1 MLLWPIR
8 ARVLFELFNKSIC
21 NITKHLLVSEL
32 VSFTVRGTSS
42 LRRTFKLQEYIPPS
56 FMLISLRTNE
66 VDSEIPSSFK
76 VSVRFSPS
84 LDNHKLFSVVVWL
97 PLNVMLQKIVAGTE
111 WSTVRLET
119 VTLGM
124 SLSERKRTMELL
136 LPECCNG
143 ALTAWVLFI
152 TNLNGQSAAEGQYHN
167 EPMSAKC
174 LNKRPPAG
182 TRRWLSREGF

>member
-8 ARVLFELFNKSIC
+8 ARVLFELFYKSTC
-21 NITKHLLVSEL
+21 NITKHLLVSEV
-32 VSFTVRGTSS
+32 VSFTLRSNLP

-66 VDSEIPSSFK
+66 VDSEIPSFTK

-84 LDNHKLFSVVVWL
+84 LDNHKLVSVVDWL
-97 PLNVMLQKIVAGTE
+97 PLNVMLQKIVAETE

-124 SLSERKRTMELL
+124 SLSERKRRTELL
-136 LPECCNG
+136 LPESCLEQISTVNKPPKDDITMSQW
-143 ALTAWVLFI
+143 ALNV
-152 TNLNGQSAAEGQYHN
+152 
-167 EPMSAKC
+167 
-174 LNKRPPAG
+174 
-182 TRRWLSREGF
+182 

>member
-1 MLLWPIR
+1 M
-8 ARVLFELFNKSIC
+8 
-21 NITKHLLVSEL
+21 SEP

-84 LDNHKLFSVVVWL
+84 LDNHKLFSVVVLL

-152 TNLNGQSAAEGQYHN
+152 TNLNAQSAAEGRYHN

-174 LNKRPPAG
+174 LNKRAVCSAG

>member
-1 MLLWPIR
+1 M
-8 ARVLFELFNKSIC
+8 
-21 NITKHLLVSEL
+21 SEL

-111 WSTVRLET
+111 
-119 VTLGM
+119 
-124 SLSERKRTMELL
+124 
-136 LPECCNG
+136 
-143 ALTAWVLFI
+143 
-152 TNLNGQSAAEGQYHN
+152 
-167 EPMSAKC
+167 
-174 LNKRPPAG
+174 
-182 TRRWLSREGF
+182 